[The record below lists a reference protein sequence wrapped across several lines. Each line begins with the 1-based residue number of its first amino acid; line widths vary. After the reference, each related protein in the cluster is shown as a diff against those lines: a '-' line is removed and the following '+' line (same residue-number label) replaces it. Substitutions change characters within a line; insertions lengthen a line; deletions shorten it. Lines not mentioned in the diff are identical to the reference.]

1 MKSLRYYIDILSEAE
16 APTSM
21 PKVTNPYTGADAEK
35 FARLSPA
42 DQAWYTKGGGKPD
55 LNDPYIAA
63 RAPNKGKLTAPS
75 APAAPASA
83 APAPAP
89 AAAPGASTGV
99 NAQGQNV
106 TMPDGTNPETGEK
119 TVATTPAAPAPA
131 APAKKLLPK
140 DSNVQS
146 FQDEVKK
153 LDPTAFPKFGADG
166 RRGKEVNDAIAKFPE
181 IAKKYGLA
189 GVAPSAP
196 ALASSAPTAAAPAPA
211 AAPVAQSGKP
221 APPASSAPT
230 STAQPA
236 DAAAL
241 RAQRD
246 AFGQAYV
253 AMKNNPNTPPQALAH
268 MEKQLTDI
276 AAKMKTAGISES
288 KTTSFA
294 SDEVSRIVSLV
305 HYR

>member
-1 MKSLRYYIDILSEAE
+1 MKSLRHYIDILAEAE
-16 APTSM
+16 A
-21 PKVTNPYTGADAEK
+21 NPYTGADAEK

-63 RAPNKGKLTAPS
+63 RAPNKGKLTAPV
-75 APAAPASA
+75 APATPVAQPAAVTPA
-83 APAPAP
+83 AAP

-119 TVATTPAAPAPA
+119 TVTTTPATTTPATPA
-131 APAKKLLPK
+131 TPAKKLLPK
-140 DSNVQS
+140 DPNVQS
-146 FQDEVKK
+146 FQNEIKK

-166 RRGKEVNDAIAKFPE
+166 RRGKEVNDAIIKFPE
-181 IAKKYGLA
+181 IAKKYGL
-189 GVAPSAP
+189 
-196 ALASSAPTAAAPAPA
+196 SSVAPTAP
-211 AAPVAQSGKP
+211 APVAQSGKV

-236 DAAAL
+236 DAEAL
-241 RAQRD
+241 RTQRD
-246 AFGQAYV
+246 AFGKAYV
-253 AMKNNPNTPPQALAH
+253 VMKNNPNTPPQALAH
-268 MEKQLTDI
+268 MEKQLTDV
-276 AAKMKTAGISES
+276 AAKMKAAGISES

-294 SDEVSRIVSLV
+294 SDEVQRIVSLV

>member
-16 APTSM
+16 APTSV

-63 RAPNKGKLTAPS
+63 RAPNKGKLTAPVATATPVAEPS
-75 APAAPASA
+75 APAPA
-83 APAPAP
+83 AP

-119 TVATTPAAPAPA
+119 TVTTTGATPAPA

-140 DSNVQS
+140 DPNVQS

-166 RRGKEVNDAIAKFPE
+166 RRGKEVNDAITKFPE
-181 IAKKYGLA
+181 IAKKYGLS
-189 GVAPSAP
+189 GVAP
-196 ALASSAPTAAAPAPA
+196 TAPAPA
-211 AAPVAQSGKP
+211 AAPVAQSGKF
-221 APPASSAPT
+221 APPASSAPA
-230 STAQPA
+230 STAQPV
-236 DAAAL
+236 DAEAL
-241 RAQRD
+241 RTQRD
-246 AFGQAYV
+246 AFGKAYV

-268 MEKQLTDI
+268 MEKQLTDV
-276 AAKMKTAGISES
+276 AAKMKAAGISES